1 MAGSVALET
10 HDAAGG
16 NLFFARAIYGGDF
29 IFLSA
34 RTFILHCEEWTSG
47 VVFTIAVPMSKL

>member
-29 IFLSA
+29 IFL
-34 RTFILHCEEWTSG
+34 RVDIWSG
-47 VVFTIAVPMSKL
+47 VYYCRADEQTVS